1 MGITIKDVAREAEV
15 CIATVS
21 RAYNSPDKV
30 SREKREKIFRTAG
43 RLNYQPNALARGLI
57 TRSTRTIG
65 IVIPDINNIFY
76 PCVAQGIEDFC
87 SDAGYLSFICNTYS
101 NIEKEKKYINTL
113 LNQCIDGIIFVGT
126 RPIKDKDNAHIVE
139 LAKKTPVVM
148 VYDCVEGDNICSIY
162 TNDVS
167 GGYKATKYLLD
178 QGHKRIAFFSSS
190 AMHTTY
196 VYKQYGYEKA
206 LMEYGIQFNEQYIF
220 KAEPYVRGGYEAM
233 KAMWNKFGKEEIPT
247 GIFAISDQMA
257 LGVYRF
263 CNENGLKIP
272 DDFDIA
278 GYSRTKIVNEVF
290 DNLTT
295 IDQMPYEMG
304 RLAAET
310 LIKISKKNALF
321 QKKIVIEP
329 QLVINK
335 KTL

>member
-1 MGITIKDVAREAEV
+1 MSITIKDVAREAEV

-21 RAYNSPDKV
+21 RAYNSPQQV
-30 SREKREKIFRTAG
+30 SEEKRERIFRAAE
-43 RLNYQPNALARGLI
+43 RLDYQPNALARGLI
-57 TRSTRTIG
+57 TRSTNTIG

-76 PCVAQGIEDFC
+76 PCVAQGIEDYC
-87 SDAGYLSFICNTYS
+87 SEAGYLSFICNTYD

-113 LNQCIDGIIFVGT
+113 INQCIDGIIFVGT
-126 RPIKDKDNAHIVE
+126 RPIKEKDNAHIVK
-139 LAKKTPVVM
+139 LAKQIPVVM
-148 VYDCVEGDNICSIY
+148 VYDCVDGDNICSIY

-206 LMEYGIQFNEQYIF
+206 LVECGIPFNEKYII
-220 KAEPYVRGGYEAM
+220 KAEPYARGGYEAM
-233 KAMWNKFGKEEIPT
+233 QLMQKKFDKNEMPT

-263 CNENGLKIP
+263 CNENGLEIP
-272 DDFDIA
+272 DDFEVV

-290 DNLTT
+290 ENLTT
-295 IDQMPYEMG
+295 IDQMPYEIG

-335 KTL
+335 

>member
-21 RAYNSPDKV
+21 RAYNSPQQV
-30 SREKREKIFRTAG
+30 SKEKLEKIMKAAKK
-43 RLNYQPNALARGLI
+43 LNYHPNALARGLI
-57 TRSTRTIG
+57 TRSTKTIG

-87 SDAGYLSFICNTYS
+87 SEAGYLSFICNTYN

-126 RPIKDKDNAHIVE
+126 RPIKEKDNMHIIE
-139 LAKKTPVVM
+139 LAKRTPVVM
-148 VYDCVEGDNICSIY
+148 VYDCLEGDNICSIY

-178 QGHKRIAFFSSS
+178 RGHKRIAFFSSS
-190 AMHTTY
+190 VMHTTY

-206 LMEYGIQFNEQYIF
+206 LAEYGVPFDDRYIF
-220 KAEPYVRGGYEAM
+220 KAEPYVKGGFEAM
-233 KAMWNKFGKEEIPT
+233 KAMWKKFDGRELPT

-263 CNENGLKIP
+263 CNENGLAVP
-272 DDFDIA
+272 GDMDVV

-290 DNLTT
+290 ENLAT
-295 IDQMPYEMG
+295 IDQMPYETG

-310 LIKISKKNALF
+310 LIRISKKNALF
-321 QKKIVIEP
+321 QKKIIIEP

-335 KTL
+335 

>member
-1 MGITIKDVAREAEV
+1 MSITIKDVARDAEV

-21 RAYNSPDKV
+21 RAYNSPQQV
-30 SREKREKIFRTAG
+30 SEEKRERIFRAAEK
-43 RLNYQPNALARGLI
+43 LNYQPNALARGLI
-57 TRSTRTIG
+57 TRSTKTIG

-76 PCVAQGIEDFC
+76 PCVAQGIEDYC
-87 SDAGYLSFICNTYS
+87 SETGYLSFICNTYD
-101 NIEKEKKYINTL
+101 NIEKEKKYVNTL
-113 LNQCIDGIIFVGT
+113 VNQCIDGIIFVGT
-126 RPIKDKDNAHIVE
+126 RPIKEKDNAHIVK
-139 LAKKTPVVM
+139 LAKQMPVVM
-148 VYDCVEGDNICSIY
+148 VYDCLDGDNICSIY

-206 LMEYGIQFNEQYIF
+206 LAECGIPFNEKYIF
-220 KAEPYVRGGYEAM
+220 KAEPYVKGGFEAM
-233 KAMWNKFGKEEIPT
+233 QHMRKKFHKNEMPT

-257 LGVYRF
+257 LGVYRY

-272 DDFDIA
+272 DDFEVV
-278 GYSRTKIVNEVF
+278 GYSRTNIVKEVF
-290 DNLTT
+290 ENLTT
-295 IDQMPYEMG
+295 IDQMPYEIG

-329 QLVINK
+329 QLVFNQ
-335 KTL
+335 